1 MGEEMF
7 SQWDKELRK
16 RSLIV
21 DMENK
26 NPDDIFEQYF
36 NLFKGLNL
44 HEHEIKIGDTFCRGR
59 KGRLEIPGAIDDC
72 NTFFTYPYY
81 GEEIGAPPPIKTSGG
96 RFNRDGYSYLYL
108 SSNEETCAAEIHLEV
123 NQICS
128 IAKFKCVKPGRYLRL
143 IPDPNYQDEYEL
155 PLYEILTQPIHDE
168 IRYMYHVT
176 QLFSDIIKQ
185 LDYKGIYFKST
196 QTEGYNIICF
206 YPEDFEYVNFSER
219 MFTAS
224 KVQYTIE
231 VVQENYKEYHDYRRV
246 MSSYNSDEDD
256 LREKQ
261 FDHISE
267 RIAAEDQEAFSR
279 LKHEADIETRP
290 NAKARKYNKLVE
302 FASAIPRLRGEAYIL
317 RGTYRIKSAQKY
329 CSGLD
334 DLIEG
339 LSGPV
344 SRDEDVFLKT
354 VEFIKAHNL
363 MPDATDSN
371 IEQQVKAI
379 FRKRECHRK
388 KTLQEFKKFVT
399 SIKN

>member
-1 MGEEMF
+1 ML
-7 SQWDKELRK
+7 SQLGKELFRK
-16 RSLIV
+16 RLIA
-21 DMENK
+21 DIEDK

-59 KGRLEIPGAIDDC
+59 KGRLEIPGAIDDY
-72 NTFFTYPYY
+72 NTLFTYPYY
-81 GEEIGAPPPIKTSGG
+81 GDEIGAPPPIKTSGG

-128 IAKFKCVKPGRYLRL
+128 IAKFKCVKTGPYLRL
-143 IPDPNYQDEYEL
+143 IPDPNYQDEYEVL
-155 PLYEILTQPIHDE
+155 LYEILTQPIHDE
-168 IRYMYHVT
+168 IRYMYHIT
-176 QLFSDIIKQ
+176 QLFSDIIKR

-224 KVQYTIE
+224 KIQYTIE
-231 VVQENYKEYHDYRRV
+231 VVQENYKRYHDYRKV
-246 MSSYNSDEDD
+246 MGSYDSDEEDF
-256 LREKQ
+256 REKRL
-261 FDHISE
+261 DHISE
-267 RIAAEDQEAFSR
+267 RIAAEDQETFSR
-279 LKHEADIETRP
+279 LKHEANIETRP
-290 NAKARKYNKLVE
+290 NAKTRKYNKLVE
-302 FASAIPRLRGEAYIL
+302 FASAIPRLRGDAYIL

-329 CSGLD
+329 CSGID

-339 LSGPV
+339 HSGSV
-344 SRDEDVFLKT
+344 SRDADVILKT

-371 IEQQVKAI
+371 IEQQVKDI
-379 FRKRECHRK
+379 FRKRECRRK
-388 KTLQEFKKFVT
+388 RTLEKLKKCMI
-399 SIKN
+399 SSKR

>member
-1 MGEEMF
+1 
-7 SQWDKELRK
+7 
-16 RSLIV
+16 
-21 DMENK
+21 MED
-26 NPDDIFEQYF
+26 PPP
-36 NLFKGLNL
+36 
-44 HEHEIKIGDTFCRGR
+44 RGR
-59 KGRLEIPGAIDDC
+59 ALFTQVPLLV
-72 NTFFTYPYY
+72 TF
-81 GEEIGAPPPIKTSGG
+81 I
-96 RFNRDGYSYLYL
+96 
-108 SSNEETCAAEIHLEV
+108 
-123 NQICS
+123 
-128 IAKFKCVKPGRYLRL
+128 
-143 IPDPNYQDEYEL
+143 
-155 PLYEILTQPIHDE
+155 
-168 IRYMYHVT
+168 
-176 QLFSDIIKQ
+176 
-185 LDYKGIYFKST
+185 
-196 QTEGYNIICF
+196 
-206 YPEDFEYVNFSER
+206 YVNFSER